1 MKNFSFNQSVLR
13 NDASAP
19 PPSIRE
25 GRKAMDDLGLKY
37 DKNNK
42 KDVNWLASILGE
54 TLRYPSLDLAD
65 RHRRANKLGD
75 LDIKTQEQLAQ
86 DL

>member
-1 MKNFSFNQSVLR
+1 VFLR
-13 NDASAP
+13 NDATAP

-42 KDVNWLASILGE
+42 KDVNWLPQFWERHSVIL
-54 TLRYPSLDLAD
+54 L
-65 RHRRANKLGD
+65 
-75 LDIKTQEQLAQ
+75 
-86 DL
+86 